1 MKKTQS
7 MLILVAKYSLTGLIS
22 ISPVPTPDILKLNLF
37 HWKTRLWNTQIH
49 GLEVKRI
56 GMSNEREERV
66 RTFKSVRQ
74 MCSNPSSPSD
84 QLYGFWFASDSFSPI
99 AQLCPVWLFVTPRTA
114 AHHGSLSI
122 TNSRSLLKLMSIT
135 LVVPSNY
142 LILCRPLLLLPS
154 IFPSIRVFSN
164 EPVLCIRLPR
174 YWMFI
179 QWPKYQV
186 LYTPYFPRSG
196 KSEQECPLCR
206 ALARIKWY
214 NTYNMKAQTHETAC
228 MFGKL

>member
-1 MKKTQS
+1 MQS
-7 MLILVAKYSLTGLIS
+7 MLILVVKYSLTGLIS

-84 QLYGFWFASDSFSPI
+84 QLYGFWFPSDSFSPI
-99 AQLCPVWLFVTPRTA
+99 AQLCPVWLCDPKDCSSPGF
-114 AHHGSLSI
+114 LSI
-122 TNSRSLLKLMSIT
+122 TNSRSLLKLMSIK
-135 LVVPSNY
+135 LVVPSNH
-142 LILCRPLLLLPS
+142 LILCHPLLLLPS
-154 IFPSIRVFSN
+154 VFPSTRVFSN

-174 YWMFI
+174 YWIFI

-186 LYTPYFPRSG
+186 LDTPYFPRSG
-196 KSEQECPLCR
+196 KSEQECPLRR

-214 NTYNMKAQTHETAC
+214 NTYNMKAQRHETAC